1 MNSEVPS
8 SFCLRLLP
16 AELLQRLRV
25 FPLRLDE
32 NNKTLELAMED
43 PNDFEL
49 VADLQA
55 VTGLWIQP
63 IACSAE
69 SILSRIEAYCTST
82 SGGSFRSQSDIQC
95 PPVVKLVNELISEAM
110 HGGVSDIHVEPG
122 ERELLVRF
130 RKDGVLTIIRRLP
143 ARSSS
148 EIISR
153 IKIMSKIDIAE
164 RRRPQD
170 GSIRFGDGT
179 KEVDIRVSAL
189 PTEYGQKLVMRLLDK
204 GQVIHDLSALGMTGE
219 QIKIIEGEIHK
230 PYGMFLITG
239 PTGSGKTT
247 TLYTILQMI
256 RSPEINI
263 STIEEPVEYK
273 MDGIIQTAVNA
284 KIGLTFASALRTL
297 LRQDPDVIMV
307 GEIRDTET
315 AELAIRAALTGH
327 LVFSTLHTND
337 APSAVARLIDMGIE
351 PFLVSSA
358 VNMVMAQRLVR
369 KVCAHCKGAE
379 GATKGCMY
387 CGGSGYRGRIGLFE
401 MMPMSESIRE
411 LVHEGCSV
419 SKIRSKALDDG
430 MLTLAQDGAAKIA
443 MGWTTQEEVA
453 AEAMS

>member
-1 MNSEVPS
+1 M
-8 SFCLRLLP
+8 
-16 AELLQRLRV
+16 QRLRV
-25 FPLRLDE
+25 FPLRLDTE
-32 NNKTLELAMED
+32 TKVLELAMED
-43 PNDFEL
+43 PTDFEL
-49 VADLQA
+49 IADLQA
-55 VTGLWIQP
+55 VSGYWISP
-63 IACSAE
+63 IASTSE
-69 SILSRIEAYCTST
+69 EVLEQIDAYCSPSSFVTSHT
-82 SGGSFRSQSDIQC
+82 PSDNRH
-95 PPVVKLVNELISEAM
+95 PPLVRLVNELISEAM
-110 HGGVSDIHVEPG
+110 HGGVSDIHIEPG

-130 RKDGVLTIIRRLP
+130 RKDGILTITRRLP

-153 IKIMSKIDIAE
+153 LKIMSKMDIAE

-170 GSIRFGDGT
+170 GSIRFTDGT
-179 KEVDIRVSAL
+179 REVDIRVSAL
-189 PTEYGQKLVMRLLDK
+189 PTEYGQKLVLRLLDK
-204 GQVIHDLSALGMTGE
+204 GQVIHDLSALGMTNT
-219 QIKIIEGEIHK
+219 QIDIVRQEIHK

-256 RSPEINI
+256 RSSEINI
-263 STIEEPVEYK
+263 STIEEPIEYK
-273 MDGIIQTAVNA
+273 IDGITQTAVNT
-284 KIGLTFASALRTL
+284 KIDLTFASALRTL

-369 KVCAHCKGAE
+369 KVCSRCKGAE
-379 GATKGCMY
+379 SVRQGCMY

-401 MMPMSESIRE
+401 MMPMSDSIRE
-411 LVHEGCSV
+411 LVHDGCSV
-419 SKIRSKALDDG
+419 SKIRTKAREEG
-430 MLTLAQDGAAKIA
+430 MLTLAQDGASKIA
-443 MGWTTQEEVA
+443 IGWTTQEEVA
-453 AEAMS
+453 SEAMS